1 MFSTLLVLLA
11 EDPPKAPAPPG
22 EGWFSMI
29 LPLGLLFLFYFVL
42 WRPMRRQDQERKAL
56 LTSLKKNDEVITTS
70 GIYGTV
76 VAVSDTDDEMTVK
89 VADNVRVRML
99 KSCVARNLTNEKA
112 AREAKNTS
120 TAISTGPNASVTG
133 GKTS

>member
-1 MFSTLLVLLA
+1 MWYALLVWA
-11 EDPPKAPAPPG
+11 EGEQQRPAG
-22 EGWFSMI
+22 EGLYGML

-56 LTSLKKNDEVITTS
+56 LSTLKKNDEIVTSS

-76 VAVSDTDDEMTVK
+76 VAVSDTEDEMTVK
-89 VADNVRVRML
+89 VADNVKMRML
-99 KSCVARNLTNEKA
+99 KSGVARNLTNEKA
-112 AREAKNTS
+112 AREAKNNS
-120 TAISTGPNASVTG
+120 TAITTGPNTSVTG